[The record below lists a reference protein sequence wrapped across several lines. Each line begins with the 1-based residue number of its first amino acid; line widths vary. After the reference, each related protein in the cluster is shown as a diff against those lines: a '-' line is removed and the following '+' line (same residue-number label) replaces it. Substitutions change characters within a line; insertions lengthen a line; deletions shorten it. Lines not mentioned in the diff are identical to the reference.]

1 MSRTRTVA
9 LAAVLAALAA
19 LAAGMSPAAAGAAT
33 SVRVTP
39 ATGATAGDRVVIR
52 GSGFGTTEF
61 CTPRATLRVL
71 GVVIARAV
79 VDDAGTFR
87 VRWTVPE
94 AVGTGIRRVTV
105 RQECESGND
114 GSLVLV
120 RGTGWIAIA

>member
-1 MSRTRTVA
+1 MPRTRTIAVT
-9 LAAVLAALAA
+9 AVLGA
-19 LAAGMSPAAAGAAT
+19 LAAGVVPAAAGAAT

-79 VDDAGTFR
+79 VDDRGTFR
-87 VRWTVPE
+87 VRWIVPE
-94 AVGTGIRRVTV
+94 AVGTGVRRISV
-105 RQECESGND
+105 RQNCESGKD
-114 GSLVLV
+114 GSLILV
-120 RGTGWIAIA
+120 RGTGWIAIS

>member
-1 MSRTRTVA
+1 MPRTRT
-9 LAAVLAALAA
+9 LAVTAVLGA
-19 LAAGMSPAAAGAAT
+19 LAAGLAPAAAGAAT

-79 VDDAGTFR
+79 VDDVGTFR
-87 VRWTVPE
+87 VRWIVPE
-94 AVGTGIRRVTV
+94 AVGTGVRRISV
-105 RQECESGND
+105 RQNCESGKD
-114 GSLVLV
+114 GSLILV
-120 RGTGWIAIA
+120 RGTGWIAIS